1 MSLELKLA
9 SSDAGCD
16 SSGFPPDPGLGDDIG
31 GEGPKQRSAS
41 ATQRI
46 TALGE
51 MTRGISHDFRNVLA
65 IINSGLRLAEE
76 SLLTP
81 ERARSYL
88 AAAHEGVERGMRLT
102 SRLLAFAKPQAL
114 DIHPEDAN
122 DLIHKLALFLK
133 YGAGPGIRIRFDLAS
148 EIPICLIEPSQFNAA
163 ILNLVVNARD
173 AMPDGGEIT
182 ISTQPCREAAIPGS
196 PNGNSYLLV
205 RVTDTGQ
212 GMFPETVKR
221 IFDPYFTT
229 KGNTG
234 TGLGVPQVH
243 AFMQLV
249 GGEVRVTSEPGAG
262 TSFDLLFP
270 ASSNAL
276 PSPDN
281 LWRQL
286 DRWINEGGAPDNVA
300 IPRARDG
307 AVCRRGSCQT
317 GSGLQ

>member
-1 MSLELKLA
+1 MSLELNIV
-9 SSDAGCD
+9 SSDAAC
-16 SSGFPPDPGLGDDIG
+16 SSSSLYPSDQGPGDGM
-31 GEGPKQRSAS
+31 GEAGPRQRSAR
-41 ATQRI
+41 ATQGI

-51 MTRGISHDFRNVLA
+51 MTRGISHDFRNILA
-65 IINSGLRLAEE
+65 IIESGLRLAEE
-76 SLLTP
+76 SLQAP

-102 SRLLAFAKPQAL
+102 SQLLAFAKPQAL

-122 DLIHKLALFLK
+122 ELIRKLALFLK

-173 AMPDGGEIT
+173 AMPDGGEIV
-182 ISTQPCREAAIPGS
+182 ISTKSGRIETAIPGS
-196 PNGNSYLLV
+196 AIAITYLQV
-205 RVTDTGQ
+205 RVADTGQ
-212 GMFPETVKR
+212 GMSPETVKR

-243 AFMQLV
+243 AFMRRV

-262 TSFDLLFP
+262 TCFDLLFP
-270 ASSNAL
+270 AHGKAG
-276 PSPDN
+276 PGPDN

-286 DRWINEGGAPDNVA
+286 DRWINEGGAADNVA
-300 IPRARDG
+300 TRPR
-307 AVCRRGSCQT
+307 QT
-317 GSGLQ
+317 GRELQ